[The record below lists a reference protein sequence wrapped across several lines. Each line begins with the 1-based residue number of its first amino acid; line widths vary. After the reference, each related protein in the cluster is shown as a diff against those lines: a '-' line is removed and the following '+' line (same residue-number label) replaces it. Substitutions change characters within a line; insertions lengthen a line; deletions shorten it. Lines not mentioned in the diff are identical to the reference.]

1 MPCGARFNASH
12 PPVRDG
18 RMRDTMMI
26 CESCGAEISREA
38 LACPHCGHAYH
49 TLYATHR
56 RIFRRT
62 IWGYLPVSLILLG
75 LLVWAVTR

>member
-1 MPCGARFNASH
+1 
-12 PPVRDG
+12 
-18 RMRDTMMI
+18 MMI
-26 CESCGAEISREA
+26 CKSCGAEISREA

-49 TLYATHR
+49 TLATHR

-75 LLVWAVTR
+75 LLVWAMMMR